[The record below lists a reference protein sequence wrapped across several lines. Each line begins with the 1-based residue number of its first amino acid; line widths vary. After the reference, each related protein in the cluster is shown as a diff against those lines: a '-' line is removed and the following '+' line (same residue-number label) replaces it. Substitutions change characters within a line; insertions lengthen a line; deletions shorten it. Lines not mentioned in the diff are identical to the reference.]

1 MLLISLKAFW
11 FPATYDLPENSNA
24 KDVVATMLETFDGK
38 ISDEWTDYCEKNGM
52 TLYELVTLASVVE
65 KETLGDGVAQ
75 NIASVFIN
83 RLNIGQQLQSD
94 VTIFYGNKLRENGF
108 GTSVVESYN
117 TYKCPALPSG
127 PICNPGVENINAVVN
142 HNDTGYYYFFPTL
155 KINSILQR
163 TTKNLKNLSKNI
175 LGNKIHK
182 INLNFV
188 LTN

>member
-1 MLLISLKAFW
+1 MQ
-11 FPATYDLPENSNA
+11 
-24 KDVVATMLETFDGK
+24 
-38 ISDEWTDYCEKNGM
+38 NGM

-142 HNDTGYYYFFPTL
+142 HNDTGYYYFFSDLENKFHFAKDNKEFEKL
-155 KINSILQR
+155 KQ
-163 TTKNLKNLSKNI
+163 KYPWQ
-175 LGNKIHK
+175 
-182 INLNFV
+182 
-188 LTN
+188 